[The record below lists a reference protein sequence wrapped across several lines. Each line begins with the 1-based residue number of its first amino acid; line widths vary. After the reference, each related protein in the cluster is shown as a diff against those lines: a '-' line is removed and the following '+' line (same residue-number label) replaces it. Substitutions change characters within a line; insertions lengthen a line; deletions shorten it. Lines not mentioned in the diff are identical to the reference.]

1 MNCST
6 KKLGLSVLL
15 LLVIA
20 FPLLAADLDFKV
32 GGLNVTLPGPA
43 ANFDEVGDRLRTT
56 LFELLAPSTNRLV
69 SAYAPTKTLEELNG
83 GKAAGGLDLYA
94 MVEVPRQAEYADC
107 SPELFQTVLKGVEPA
122 FGKLEV
128 VNVETEL
135 NLRLKSRGT
144 KPIEVGHPEM
154 LGAIFQ
160 KTDAAG
166 FAMLLAF
173 KQGDHDVTMAGAT
186 AFVRVKRRILFL
198 YLYRIYESPETVSTL
213 RKEVEAWADTILS
226 KNTD

>member
-1 MNCST
+1 
-6 KKLGLSVLL
+6 
-15 LLVIA
+15 
-20 FPLLAADLDFKV
+20 
-32 GGLNVTLPGPA
+32 
-43 ANFDEVGDRLRTT
+43 
-56 LFELLAPSTNRLV
+56 
-69 SAYAPTKTLEELNG
+69 
-83 GKAAGGLDLYA
+83 

-128 VNVETEL
+128 ANVETEL

-186 AFVRVKRRILFL
+186 VFVRVKRRILFL

-226 KNTD
+226 KNRD